1 MRHQFLITDFASN
14 ASASHFSIVDLL
26 IMTSRNVRSLSFT
39 LVHERSASSYI
50 DLTNLMCVRCTK
62 RLTSNS
68 RHICVFRSN
77 KRKCQYCHDQRHKC
91 HFVDLL
97 MRWSCDALLTV
108 LNVAIFL
115 RYDFDAQDRRRSSR
129 TRSIDAQ
136 FARCSLEW
144 DRLRDEL
151 RSKSIS
157 VSRSITL
164 KIEISFWRRWWF
176 RRLELMI
183 FLRVT

>member
-1 MRHQFLITDFASN
+1 
-14 ASASHFSIVDLL
+14 
-26 IMTSRNVRSLSFT
+26 MTSRNVRSLSFT
-39 LVHERSASSYI
+39 LVHERSASSHI
-50 DLTNLMCVRCTK
+50 DLTNFMCVRCTK

-77 KRKCQYCHDQRHKC
+77 RRKCQYCHDQRHKC
-91 HFVDLL
+91 FLVDLL
-97 MRWSCDALLTV
+97 FAMSLRCAAHCDRCRDISEIRLWRSRTTSLV
-108 LNVAIFL
+108 W
-115 RYDFDAQDRRRSSR
+115 SSR

-151 RSKSIS
+151 RSTSIS
-157 VSRSITL
+157 VSRLITF
-164 KIEISFWRRWWF
+164 KIEIDFWRRWWF
-176 RRLELMI
+176 KRFESMI